1 MHGLRAASGKVALN
15 QSTTSTRKMKRNESE
30 PLKND
35 EQKPSQT
42 LTGSTDYT
50 TALESFPL
58 VLVRWLDAAHGT
70 GNGWVTLDGF
80 TPQMLACESV
90 GFLVF
95 DGKNSRD
102 EDLIVLSSS
111 VVYQPEGKPSFV
123 ESFTIPKSMVVEVR
137 TLR

>member
-1 MHGLRAASGKVALN
+1 MQK
-15 QSTTSTRKMKRNESE
+15 KRQNKSE
-30 PLKND
+30 PLKNAD
-35 EQKPSQT
+35 QKPLQT
-42 LTGSTDYT
+42 LTGSTDYIT
-50 TALESFPL
+50 GLESFPL

-70 GNGWVTLDGF
+70 GNGWVTLDEF

-95 DGKNSRD
+95 DGKNNRD

-111 VVYQPEGKPSFV
+111 VAYQPEGKPSFV